1 MHDKLLIG
9 VLDRTTNDYYVT
21 ACTAPIQIGKQHDV
35 GNQILLDPKYQG
47 VSRVHGVIEQGAH
60 GYVYAD
66 KSKNGSQV
74 SGILIRNSRSAL
86 GRGFEIRVENY
97 TLSEVELAPMV
108 VLQSDAQSKVVGQME
123 LLPGR
128 GIGLKYSR
136 QGMRLSNLNH
146 WTEWS
151 DFPMAHFEMD
161 GGNAFL
167 VFSDE
172 KAIGEARI
180 NKARPSGLRHPIHA
194 SDVAEI
200 SNQRFEI
207 HNPDE
212 PSLVC
217 GNAACNLLN
226 PHTYEANCKWCGHH
240 LGATS
245 RETRV
250 IVG

>member
-161 GGNAFL
+161 GGNGFL

-180 NKARPSGLRHPIHA
+180 N
-194 SDVAEI
+194 
-200 SNQRFEI
+200 
-207 HNPDE
+207 
-212 PSLVC
+212 
-217 GNAACNLLN
+217 
-226 PHTYEANCKWCGHH
+226 
-240 LGATS
+240 
-245 RETRV
+245 
-250 IVG
+250 